1 MANLLDLS
9 RKNPFSN
16 PLHKNVTSSSDG
28 TRKLSCASATG
39 KRERELLQ

>member
-16 PLHKNVTSSSDG
+16 PLHKNVPDG

-39 KRERELLQ
+39 KESYCNIETV